1 MVPLW
6 PDRPASLPGRRL
18 PVLPTTGPDD
28 PHPTP
33 AAGDACPKRFDGTRG
48 NNVNTTNDNGFGHL
62 PARRMLDGRHR
73 RSCTGSVPTPKGGG
87 LVPFESLL
95 EGDLILRAAS
105 DPDVVAVRAQPE
117 TFRWL
122 DGVSGRRRR
131 YTPDLLVTL
140 RDGSKVYREV
150 KPYALLVRDPELR
163 GRRRRIEAECLA
175 RGAKFEIWTEYEIRE
190 TPDRPALLRAATLE
204 EARRHA
210 VALAEPFAAGG
221 AQLTMAPAYVRELAS
236 LISLA
241 DIRRV
246 DEGWIGRSGLT
257 GILTALFCD
266 LVTCPRTRMVVWAR
280 RPEVDLP

>member
-1 MVPLW
+1 M
-6 PDRPASLPGRRL
+6 
-18 PVLPTTGPDD
+18 
-28 PHPTP
+28 
-33 AAGDACPKRFDGTRG
+33 
-48 NNVNTTNDNGFGHL
+48 
-62 PARRMLDGRHR
+62 
-73 RSCTGSVPTPKGGG
+73 
-87 LVPFESLL
+87 VPFESLL
-95 EGDLILRAAS
+95 EGDLIMRAAA
-105 DPDVVAVRAQPE
+105 DPDVVSLRAQPE

-122 DGVSGRRRR
+122 DGATGRRRR

-150 KPYALLVRDPELR
+150 KPYALLVRDPELK

-175 RGAKFEIWTEYEIRE
+175 RGATFEIWTEYEIRE
-190 TPDRPALLRAATLE
+190 ARDRPALLRAATLE

-210 VALAEPFAAGG
+210 EAFAAGG
-221 AQLTMAPAYVRELAS
+221 TQLAVAPAYVRELAS
-236 LISLA
+236 LIRLV